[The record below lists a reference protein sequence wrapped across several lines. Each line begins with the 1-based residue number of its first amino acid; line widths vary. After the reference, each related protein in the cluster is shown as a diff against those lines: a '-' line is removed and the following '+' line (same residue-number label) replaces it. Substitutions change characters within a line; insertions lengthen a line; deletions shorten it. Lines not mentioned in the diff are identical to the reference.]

1 MAVEGKPN
9 SSDPTGAL
17 VVAGRADRPV
27 YEAKWRRAGHQV
39 KRRIGSAWL
48 ERAANNS
55 GWVVRRGRAP
65 EGYFDE
71 KRATVRMAELI
82 AEHDRQ
88 ESAIEAGERERRE
101 RGITFRELAT
111 EWLEHL
117 QHERGAKPSTLSDYG
132 YMLAE
137 PGAPHRRGR
146 GRSPGVLMAAFGDR
160 PAAKITTREVTVFLR
175 GLDRQGV
182 SPRSVNKNRQVL
194 SAIFGYACRSDTHN
208 LPSNPIV
215 ATTKRR
221 EPPAAV
227 LDFYEPEEVETI
239 ASAAADG
246 AHRGA
251 QPASLSVDEVAW
263 RAREDAQDG
272 ELFRLAA
279 YTGLRLGELIA
290 LRWED
295 VNLDTR
301 RMVVHRAV
309 SAGVEGPTKS
319 WQARFLPLAD
329 PAAQALERL
338 QVRGDYTSREDY
350 IFCSRLG
357 RRLDPSAVRRR
368 FKAACDAAGLRPL
381 RFHAL
386 RHAAGSLIARHAD
399 ARFVQEFLG
408 HSRITTTERYM
419 HAKARPEDLERVN
432 LAFASRPPS
441 SHAGAKAGR
450 WSPCAH
456 RPTRTP
462 QARLAE
468 CGRAW
473 QSERLRHKLRY

>member
-1 MAVEGKPN
+1 
-9 SSDPTGAL
+9 
-17 VVAGRADRPV
+17 
-27 YEAKWRRAGHQV
+27 
-39 KRRIGSAWL
+39 
-48 ERAANNS
+48 
-55 GWVVRRGRAP
+55 
-65 EGYFDE
+65 
-71 KRATVRMAELI
+71 
-82 AEHDRQ
+82 
-88 ESAIEAGERERRE
+88 
-101 RGITFRELAT
+101 
-111 EWLEHL
+111 
-117 QHERGAKPSTLSDYG
+117 
-132 YMLAE
+132 
-137 PGAPHRRGR
+137 
-146 GRSPGVLMAAFGDR
+146 MAAFGDR
-160 PAAKITTREVTVFLR
+160 PAEKITTREISTFLR
-175 GLDRQGV
+175 KLDGEGV

-194 SAIFGYACRSDTHN
+194 SAIFGFACRVDTHS
-208 LPSNPIV
+208 LPSNPV
-215 ATTKRR
+215 AGTTKRR

-246 AHRGA
+246 SHRGA
-251 QPASLSVDEVAW
+251 QPANLSAEEITW

-295 VNLDTR
+295 IDLDAR

-329 PAAQALERL
+329 PAAEALERL
-338 QVRGDYTSREDY
+338 HARGDYTSREDY

-368 FKAACDAAGLRPL
+368 FKAARDAAGLRPL

-419 HAKARPEDLERVN
+419 HAKARPEDLDRVN
-432 LAFASRPPS
+432 RAFARES
-441 SHAGAKAGR
+441 SADQTA
-450 WSPCAH
+450 
-456 RPTRTP
+456 
-462 QARLAE
+462 Q
-468 CGRAW
+468 
-473 QSERLRHKLRY
+473 

>member
-1 MAVEGKPN
+1 VVLCIKVTIDGKQN
-9 SSDPTGAL
+9 DSDPTGAL
-17 VVAGRADRPV
+17 VVAGRTDRPV
-27 YEAKWRRAGHQV
+27 YEAKWRRSGRQI
-39 KRRIGSAWL
+39 KRRIGPAWL
-48 ERAANNS
+48 ERAADDS
-55 GWVVRRGRAP
+55 GWIMRRGRVP

-71 KRATVRMAELI
+71 KRAMVRMAELI
-82 AEHDRQ
+82 AEHDR
-88 ESAIEAGERERRE
+88 EERAIEAGERER
-101 RGITFRELAT
+101 GVTFRELAA

-117 QHERGAKPSTLSDYG
+117 QHERGAKPSTLNDYR

-137 PGAPHRRGR
+137 PGAPHRRGN
-146 GRSPGVLMAAFGDR
+146 GKSPGVLVATFGDR
-160 PAAKITTREVTVFLR
+160 PAAKITTREVSAFLR

-182 SPRSVNKNRQVL
+182 SARSVNKNRQVL
-194 SAIFGYACRSDTHN
+194 SAIFGYACRADTHH
-208 LPSNPIV
+208 LPSNPV
-215 ATTKRR
+215 AATTKRR
-221 EPPAAV
+221 EPPPAV

-246 AHRGA
+246 SHRGA
-251 QPASLSVDEVAW
+251 QPPNLTNDEIGW

-295 VNLDTR
+295 VDLDTR

-319 WQARFLPLAD
+319 WQARFLPIAD
-329 PAAQALERL
+329 PAAEALERL
-338 QVRGDYTSREDY
+338 QTRVDYTSREDY

-368 FKAACDAAGLRPL
+368 FKAARDAAGLRPL

-432 LAFASRPPS
+432 LAFAAR
-441 SHAGAKAGR
+441 
-450 WSPCAH
+450 
-456 RPTRTP
+456 
-462 QARLAE
+462 QA
-468 CGRAW
+468 
-473 QSERLRHKLRY
+473 SEDRG

>member
-1 MAVEGKPN
+1 MSEKNGN
-9 SSDPTGAL
+9 SKGSEPTGAL
-17 VVAGRADRPV
+17 VIAERSDGPV
-27 YEAKWRRAGHQV
+27 YLAKWRRSGRQV
-39 KRRIGSAWL
+39 KRRVGPAWL
-48 ERAANNS
+48 ERAADDS
-55 GWVVRRGRAP
+55 GWVMRRGRVP

-82 AEHDRQ
+82 AQHDEEEH
-88 ESAIEAGERERRE
+88 AIEAGERERRE
-101 RGITFRELAT
+101 RGVTFRELAA

-117 QHERGAKPSTLSDYG
+117 QHERGAKPSTLSDYR

-137 PGAPHRRGR
+137 PGAPHRRGK
-146 GRSPGVLMAAFGDR
+146 GKSPGVLMAAFGDR
-160 PAAKITTREVTVFLR
+160 PAAKIATREVSAFLR
-175 GLDRQGV
+175 RLDMEGV

-194 SAIFGYACRSDTHN
+194 SAIFGYACRADTHG
-208 LPSNPIV
+208 LPSNPV
-215 ATTKRR
+215 SSTTKRR

-239 ASAAADG
+239 ARAAADG
-246 AHRGA
+246 SHRGT
-251 QPASLSVDEVAW
+251 QPANLSDEEIEW

-295 VNLDTR
+295 IDFDTR

-309 SAGVEGPTKS
+309 SAGVEGSTKS

-329 PAAQALERL
+329 PAAEALERL
-338 QVRGDYTSREDY
+338 QARGDYTAREDY
-350 IFCSRLG
+350 VFCSRLG

-368 FKAACDAAGLRPL
+368 FKAARDAAGLRPL

-432 LAFASRPPS
+432 LAFAAGPS
-441 SHAGAKAGR
+441 SNQAETKAGR
-450 WSPCAH
+450 
-456 RPTRTP
+456 
-462 QARLAE
+462 
-468 CGRAW
+468 
-473 QSERLRHKLRY
+473 

>member
-1 MAVEGKPN
+1 VVPSWYRVFLMAIEGKQ
-9 SSDPTGAL
+9 SGSDAIGAL
-17 VVAGRADRPV
+17 VVTGRADRPV
-27 YEAKWRRAGHQV
+27 YKAKWRRAGHQV
-39 KRRIGSAWL
+39 KRRIGPAWL
-48 ERAANNS
+48 ERAVDDS
-55 GWVVRRGRAP
+55 GWVMRRGRVP

-88 ESAIEAGERERRE
+88 ERAIEAGERERRE
-101 RGITFRELAT
+101 RGITFRELAR
-111 EWLEHL
+111 EWLEYL
-117 QHERGAKPSTLSDYG
+117 QHERGAKPATLNDYS

-137 PGAPHRRGR
+137 PGAPHRRGN
-146 GRSPGVLMAAFGDR
+146 GRSPGVLMTAFGDR
-160 PAAKITTREVTVFLR
+160 PAAKITTREVSAFLR

-194 SAIFGYACRSDTHN
+194 SAIFGYACRADTHN
-208 LPSNPIV
+208 LQANPV
-215 ATTKRR
+215 AATTKRR
-221 EPPAAV
+221 EAPPAV
-227 LDFYEPEEVETI
+227 LDFYEPAEVETI
-239 ASAAADG
+239 ASAAAEG

-251 QPASLSVDEVAW
+251 QPANLGVDEITW

-295 VNLDTR
+295 VDLHAR

-338 QVRGDYTSREDY
+338 LARGDYTSRDDY

-368 FKAACDAAGLRPL
+368 FKAARDAAGLRPL

-386 RHAAGSLIARHAD
+386 RHAAGSLVARHAD

-432 LAFASRPPS
+432 LAFQLPAQD
-441 SHAGAKAGR
+441 AAGR
-450 WSPCAH
+450 
-456 RPTRTP
+456 
-462 QARLAE
+462 
-468 CGRAW
+468 
-473 QSERLRHKLRY
+473 